1 MKPKETQHYRLSLE
15 KAKQDYRDG
24 IITATGLVYYTVGIY
39 RKPGQKLRV
48 CDIDVFCKEMGI
60 SRAAFYK
67 AISKLKVKGRLN
79 WEAVAGL
86 DLWIP
91 ASNVVEIQSGQE
103 VSTNVETLSTNVETL
118 STNVETLSTNVE
130 TLSTNVETLSTN
142 VDEREPEPSDCKGSG
157 TPSYTSQILTNTSH
171 LQEEVEGA
179 TEREQ
184 EEFLRQLRELRINPD
199 DVSWAIK
206 KFSAATIE
214 DAIAYTKQQT
224 WADKPAAAFV
234 KACKEGL
241 KPESDADIKTAATPL
256 EICRQYYKLSPP
268 MGLKLAAQY
277 GIDEQLLKEE
287 Q

>member
-1 MKPKETQHYRLSLE
+1 MKQPKERQHYRLSLE
-15 KAKQDYRDG
+15 KAKKDYRDG
-24 IITATGLVYYTVGIY
+24 IITVTGLVYYTVGIY
-39 RKPGQKLRV
+39 RKPGQKLKV
-48 CDIDVFCKEMGI
+48 SDIHVFCKEIGI

-67 AISKLKVKGRLN
+67 AISKLKVKGRLSY
-79 WEAVAGL
+79 EAVAGI

-91 ASNVVEIQSGQE
+91 ISNVAETQSGQE
-103 VSTNVETLSTNVETL
+103 LSTNVESL
-118 STNVETLSTNVE
+118 STDVESLSTDVE
-130 TLSTNVETLSTN
+130 SLSTN
-142 VDEREPEPSDCKGSG
+142 VDKRELEPLELNSSS
-157 TPSYTSQILTNTSH
+157 TSSYTSQILTTTSH
-171 LQEEVEGA
+171 LEEEAEGA

-184 EEFLRQLRELRINPD
+184 EEFISQLRELRINPD

-214 DAIAYTKQQT
+214 NAIAYTQQQT

-241 KPESDADIKTAATPL
+241 KPEPAAVATTTEKAAATPL
-256 EICRQYYKLSPP
+256 EICREYYKLSPP